1 MRENLHTNEKKLMHK
16 YYIGLS
22 LAFIFNLSAA
32 SAAVAIDSIGVEN
45 LNGKKL
51 IIHKVVQNDT
61 YYSLS
66 RRYSVSP
73 KEIMTYNDNKYLQIG
88 VIIKVPT
95 QRAFTE
101 NVASTAG
108 MRYPQSANSQEPT
121 FSEHVVQKKENLNM
135 LAKKYGTTIEE
146 IKSINNLSSINLS
159 IGQVLKMPIIASP
172 VAATQTSVDTAKK
185 IRENVI
191 PAKKINPIVN
201 QPPPVKPVPVVEA
214 PFEELLVHMVKANE
228 TMYSIA
234 TTYKLSMDQL
244 KAKNK
249 LTTNSLR
256 IGQRLLIRGEY
267 GRINP
272 EDTVDNELDT
282 LTSIRD
288 PRLKLP
294 PSRYGLSQ
302 IDERG
307 TALYIMDPGLDPSK
321 MLVLHR
327 TAPIGAVIKI
337 TNPMSNRSTFAKV
350 VGKFAENANT
360 KDVIIVMTKAV
371 ADALGALDKR
381 FFCNITYSGQDSNE
395 Q

>member
-1 MRENLHTNEKKLMHK
+1 MQK

-22 LAFIFNLSAA
+22 FAFLLNLSAA
-32 SAAVAIDSIGVEN
+32 SAAVNIDSIGVEN

-51 IIHKVVQNDT
+51 IIHKIVQHDT

-73 KEIMTYNDNKYLQIG
+73 KEIMAYNDNKYLQIG

-95 QRAFTE
+95 QRPFGE
-101 NVASTAG
+101 GSRPIAG
-108 MRYPQSANSQEPT
+108 NRSPQGAVGQEPT

-135 LAKKYGTTIEE
+135 LAKKYGTTIDE
-146 IKSINNLSSINLS
+146 IKSLNNLSSINLS
-159 IGQVLKMPIIASP
+159 IGQVLKMPVIASP
-172 VAATQTSVDTAKK
+172 VAAATTNVDTVQK
-185 IRENVI
+185 IKEEVI

-201 QPPPVKPVPVVEA
+201 QPPPVKQVPTVA
-214 PFEELLVHMVKANE
+214 PPFEELLVHTVKANE

-234 TTYKLSMDQL
+234 TTYKLSMDAL
-244 KAKNK
+244 KEKNK

-267 GRINP
+267 GRSNP
-272 EDTVDNELDT
+272 ADTAENDIDT
-282 LTSIRD
+282 LTSIKD
-288 PRLKLP
+288 PRLRLP

-302 IDERG
+302 IEEKG
-307 TALYIMDPGLDPSK
+307 TAISIMEPGLDPSK

-381 FFCNITYSGQDSNE
+381 FFCNLTYSGQDSNE